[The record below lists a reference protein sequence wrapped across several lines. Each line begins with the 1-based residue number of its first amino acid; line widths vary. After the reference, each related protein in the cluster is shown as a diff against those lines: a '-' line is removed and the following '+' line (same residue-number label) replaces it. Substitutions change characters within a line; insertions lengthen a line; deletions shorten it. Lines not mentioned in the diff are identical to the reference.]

1 LEKLL
6 LIQITPEDAILNLA
20 QRLSYLNTQLRDKYA
35 SLAALCDDL
44 EEDQAAL
51 EAIMQTVQ
59 YHYDVN
65 RNQFIHNS

>member
-1 LEKLL
+1 MALPKD
-6 LIQITPEDAILNLA
+6 PYIL
-20 QRLSYLNTQLRDKYA
+20 LSYLNTQLRDKYA

-59 YHYDVN
+59 YHCE
-65 RNQFIHNS
+65 

>member
-1 LEKLL
+1 MALPKD
-6 LIQITPEDAILNLA
+6 PYIL
-20 QRLSYLNTQLRDKYA
+20 LSYLNTQLRDKYA
-35 SLAALCDDL
+35 SLAALCD
-44 EEDQAAL
+44 AL

>member
-1 LEKLL
+1 MALPKD
-6 LIQITPEDAILNLA
+6 PYIL
-20 QRLSYLNTQLRDKYA
+20 LSYLNTQLRDKYA

-59 YHYDVN
+59 YS
-65 RNQFIHNS
+65 QFLKPCSFLKILKENS

>member
-1 LEKLL
+1 MALPKD
-6 LIQITPEDAILNLA
+6 PYIL
-20 QRLSYLNTQLRDKYA
+20 LSYLNTQLRDKYA

-44 EEDQAAL
+44 EEDQASL

-65 RNQFIHNS
+65 LFTILKTLFVPENIKRK